1 MHWLDRSRLYL
12 ISYYR
17 STRLIAVFLTGIT
30 TKKIVDWTMVGQNAK
45 AKKNQP
51 NEKAL

>member
-1 MHWLDRSRLYL
+1 MHWLDRSRRYL
-12 ISYYR
+12 TSYYR
-17 STRLIAVFLTGIT
+17 SIRLIAVFLTGIT
-30 TKKIVDWTMVGQNAK
+30 TKKIVDWTMVGENAK